1 MSLRSP
7 SIRAGAFRTLAAPVL
22 WSAYIAIPAAGWGWL
37 DGIPLRWHE
46 AAALILVW
54 WTWASA
60 RRLPGTRIFVA
71 LAVAK
76 LVLGGVFVE
85 HGFAA
90 RYYANDSLTAP
101 AERSVEFRGEPFTRR
116 DDRLAFDPDR
126 GPHLPLHFFND
137 LRFNFYRPEEPQRDR
152 LAYSVEWTGVLPT
165 DFATAERVFY
175 LDPGSGVSSSLSI
188 DGRPLLTLDTG
199 SRRSDPVR
207 LDNGWHALTV
217 MVRAPYG
224 ASRRIEAGEIV
235 DGVQHPFDGDRVYL
249 QPAGS
254 IRLAVDTALRWITRL
269 VDVAVAVWLAWLAL
283 WSLAG
288 SAPGRRIAALL
299 WLGGLI
305 EALLFAYRYVDRLVL
320 IGGGDDWLAY
330 ESYARAIALGD
341 VIRAGVN
348 GPFYYQAL
356 YPYFVAL
363 THLVFGEALFGVVL
377 AQRWLLV
384 ATIGWTALTTWRLF
398 GARAGWIAALGG
410 GAFLYAKAGRWT
422 TVVLSEAFFMPL
434 LVGWIALLSKA
445 ALEHPSRS
453 RVAAAGIVGGIATL
467 TRSTL
472 LLAWLPM
479 LLLWR
484 ASLRGRRGRV
494 VAALALTMTAVVALL
509 PLRNWMVSGRATL
522 VPTSFAA
529 NVHLGNTP
537 TRALDPA
544 PPERL
549 AIYDRLRLEPQ
560 VRTVAEFAVQA
571 PNDFARGLANKALYT
586 VGLMGWSGLPGE
598 SGIARLYIAAWLLA
612 LLGAVRVLRAPTP
625 MSPVV
630 WLPATAALSHT
641 AAVVLIFPHGYTD
654 RLILPLY
661 PPLIPYA
668 AYAVDAVLHVIP
680 RGLRQVPLVA
690 ALVKDRAVVW
700 THQYVAPWAGP
711 MLRRRRN
718 WLYLAYTAAAVFS
731 PDPASALLLPAA
743 ALAVSRLTVR
753 ESLHQAVGGVL
764 WALALVR
771 VAAAGSLS
779 AVALNDPLFWG
790 LAAAIALG
798 ISAVAGRWPAGAVMA
813 AALAG
818 VFTIVATLLPLFPEF
833 ESNFP
838 RADWT
843 TTIESM
849 TALARQF
856 GPLGA
861 VCLIALWIQAILTG
875 GVRAALGRLAGAARA
890 ALLASLV
897 LSLAGAVP
905 GGPID
910 ARIWLLVFGT
920 LLGLVEAKAPH
931 ARSTPS
937 TP

>member
-1 MSLRSP
+1 MRVLVAP
-7 SIRAGAFRTLAAPVL
+7 LA
-22 WSAYIAIPAAGWGWL
+22 WTAYIVAPAAGWGWL
-37 DGIPLRWHE
+37 DGLPLGWAE
-46 AAALILVW
+46 AAALALVW
-54 WTWASA
+54 WTWAGA
-60 RRLPGTRIFVA
+60 RRLPGSWIFVA
-71 LAVAK
+71 LALAK
-76 LVLGGVFVE
+76 LALGGVFIDR
-85 HGFAA
+85 GFAA
-90 RYYANDSLTAP
+90 HYYANDSWTPP
-101 AERSVEFRGEPFTRR
+101 AERSIEFPGEPFTRR
-116 DDRLAFDPDR
+116 DERLAFDPDGR
-126 GPHLPLHFFND
+126 PHLPLHFFND

-152 LAYSVEWTGVLPT
+152 LAYSVEWTGVLRT
-165 DFATAERVFY
+165 GSDAAERVFY

-199 SRRSDPVR
+199 SRRSGPVR
-207 LDNGWHALTV
+207 LDNGWHAVTV

-254 IRLAVDTALRWITRL
+254 IRLAVDIALHWITRL
-269 VDVAVAVWLAWLAL
+269 VDVAVVAWLAWLAL
-283 WSLAG
+283 SSLVGAT
-288 SAPGRRIAALL
+288 PGRRIAALL

-305 EALLFAYRYVDRLVL
+305 EALLFAYPYADRLVL
-320 IGGGDDWLAY
+320 IGGGDDWLVYA
-330 ESYARAIALGD
+330 SLARAIALGD
-341 VIRAGVN
+341 VIGAGTD
-348 GPFYYQAL
+348 GPFYFQAL

-363 THLVFGEALFGVVL
+363 THIVFGEDMFAVVL
-377 AQRWLLV
+377 AQRVLLV
-384 ATIGWTALTTWRLF
+384 ATIGWTAMATTHLF
-398 GARAGWIAALGG
+398 GPRTGWIAALAG

-422 TVVLSEAFFMPL
+422 AVVVSEAFFMPL
-434 LVGWIALLSKA
+434 LMGWIALLSKA
-445 ALEHPSRS
+445 ALEDPSRS
-453 RVAAAGIVGGIATL
+453 RVAAAGVVGGLATL

-472 LLAWLPM
+472 LLAWFPM

-484 ASLRGRRGRV
+484 ASLRGRGGRIV
-494 VAALALTMTAVVALL
+494 LALAFTMMAIFALL
-509 PLRNWMVSGRATL
+509 SLRNWIVTGQPTP
-522 VPTSFAA
+522 VPTSFVV

-537 TRALDPA
+537 PRALDPA
-544 PPERL
+544 PPGRQ
-549 AIYDRLRLEPQ
+549 AIYDRLRLDPRL
-560 VRTVAEFAVQA
+560 RTVAEFAVQA
-571 PNDFARGLANKALYT
+571 PNDFARGLANKALYA

-612 LLGAVRVLRAPTP
+612 LLGAVRVLRAQTP

-690 ALVKDRAVVW
+690 ALVKDRAGVW
-700 THQYVAPWAGP
+700 THRYVTPWAGP

-718 WLYLAYTAAAVFS
+718 WLYLAYTAAAALS

-818 VFTIVATLLPLFPEF
+818 AFTIVATLLPLFPEF
-833 ESNFP
+833 ESSFP

-875 GVRAALGRLAGAARA
+875 GVRATMGRLAGAARA

-920 LLGLVEAKAPH
+920 LVGLVEAKAPH